1 LSASPKRAVGQEATM
16 SKSFMRLAVTAG
28 TLLLSGN
35 LASAES
41 PTFCSATFVPRVAG
55 FIQNVRAMG
64 GCGLDMKDPFWS
76 TSSAVQIRWCL
87 GEDRDT
93 NNKRYS
99 EIGAISQKCS
109 YCRAYADVVSTAAAD
124 NIKYGCNFKY
134 VHDQR
139 WRPAW
144 QFHFDGCMKLEGCSS
159 HDRCGGELYLVK
171 DGLDSI
177 LADVTSQV
185 ALCKAEKG
193 IKSSASPLTVP
204 APQPV
209 PPLQETIQRPKH
221 SPKFAKKCQS
231 ATATK
236 GCNAGSA
243 ARAKPETKSGS
254 NTSAMDRL
262 SGDSPLPASSKP
274 GEKSRDGG
282 GRAPAGGGASAV
294 AKPASNTPAGSMRAD
309 PTVDFGKCASCGKP
323 PTPPR

>member
-1 LSASPKRAVGQEATM
+1 LSASPKRAAGQEATM
-16 SKSFMRLAVTAG
+16 SRIFMRLAVAAG

-41 PTFCSATFVPRVAG
+41 PTFCSATFAPQVAG
-55 FIQNVRAMG
+55 FIQKVRAMG
-64 GCGLDMKDPFWS
+64 GCGHDMKDPFWS
-76 TSSAVQIRWCL
+76 ANSSVQIRWCL

-93 NNKRYS
+93 ANKRYS

-109 YCRAYADVVSTAAAD
+109 YCRAYADVVSTAAAE

-134 VHDQR
+134 VSDQR

-144 QFHFDGCMKLEGCSS
+144 QFHFDGCRTREGCNSY
-159 HDRCGGELYLVK
+159 DRCGGELYLVK

-193 IKSSASPLTVP
+193 VRSSSSPLTVP
-204 APQPV
+204 KAIPI
-209 PPLQETIQRPKH
+209 PPLQEAIQRPKRV
-221 SPKFAKKCQS
+221 PKSAQKCQS
-231 ATATK
+231 PTAAK
-236 GCNAGSA
+236 GCNPGSV
-243 ARAKPETKSGS
+243 ARVKPETKSGS

-262 SGDSPLPASSKP
+262 SGDSPLSSSNRSSKA
-274 GEKSRDGG
+274 GEGGSR
-282 GRAPAGGGASAV
+282 RAPAGGGASAV
-294 AKPASNTPAGSMRAD
+294 AKPDTPSMRAD
-309 PTVDFGKCASCGKP
+309 PTVDMGKCATCGKPP